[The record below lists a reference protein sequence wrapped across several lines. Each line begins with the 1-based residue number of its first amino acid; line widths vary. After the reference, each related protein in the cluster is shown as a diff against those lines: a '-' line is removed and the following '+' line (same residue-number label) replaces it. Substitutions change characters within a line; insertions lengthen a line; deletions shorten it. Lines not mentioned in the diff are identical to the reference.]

1 MPARTPSPA
10 SPSTPGR
17 LAGLS
22 VAYFILLR
30 NKVPAKKCF
39 FTGNVSARRTHISRN
54 PKHFEV
60 YKRLCEKNNVPVH
73 PRATPKDTKDTLS
86 AQSTLDHF
94 ASKIPQFTSAGLL
107 DHLVE
112 LMVTEDNAFL
122 LVDKAPFRRVLQ
134 YSRPSLKESDIPHR
148 TKMRAEVLERASEA
162 EDRLR
167 ARLSASFLKSISLFS
182 NRLTG
187 TTKSIPGQ
195 VSFTFYT
202 WTSKTGDPFFGVTG
216 HYIDSPPDSPE
227 DWSLKSDQLAY
238 TPIEGNHSGDNLA
251 KILVRT
257 LDRYDL
263 REKMGW
269 GTADNASNNDTCM
282 KCAGREVDPLKLRWD
297 PVERR
302 VRCMEHSVHLAAKH
316 FITRVSPISAKAVVA
331 KAKKLRKELKAANPD
346 LDDDEI
352 DALLA
357 AEDEEENEESDE
369 DNEGEVAKPKDA
381 LGKALALVKQVRA
394 SPQAQAFFKK
404 MCAESGTPVLQ
415 LLGWIRTRWA
425 SMFTFL
431 DRLILLRPAVS
442 RFVLLADDSP
452 EVPNLVKKSYVTFRL
467 SRQDWD
473 QLAKIHEVLQEPANI
488 QQSFSSAR
496 HPTVWRTLPLLE
508 ALAETWRNMAAT
520 ERFADMRDAI
530 YAGLE
535 NVEKWYPKT
544 DDTDVYFICLALDPN
559 IKTAYAQDSWNSEA
573 YEEGLTKLESV
584 FDTYYVAPTTTV
596 VEVENPVPTAPV
608 QYGYSWIRSKVQA
621 RKNKDVAEVD
631 PHAELKAY
639 LDVSSMLSS
648 GGGIMHLNPPHFPA
662 WHAIIWPFKYLQPL
676 MNVRSPMGHSPHRN
690 RLAPE
695 MFEALQ
701 LLKSAYRNGHISAS
715 EEARN
720 RVVAALDLVA
730 EEEENVQN

>member
-1 MPARTPSPA
+1 MDEDQDDSDDEMPGLADVSDSEGEDEEEEDLTDTEEISVDAAYEYTKSLGDADRAAIRTRPKAELTKDIEPMYEEGEIVDA
-10 SPSTPGR
+10 DNGVVTKGHWCH
-17 LAGLS
+17 LCK
-22 VAYFILLR
+22 R

-60 YKRLCEKNNVPVH
+60 YKRLWEKNNVPGH
-73 PRATPKDTKDTLS
+73 AFCS
-86 AQSTLDHF
+86 IHSGQF

-134 YSRPSLKESDIPHR
+134 YCRPSLKESDIPHQHPR
-148 TKMRAEVLERASEA
+148 
-162 EDRLR
+162 
-167 ARLSASFLKSISLFS
+167 
-182 NRLTG
+182 
-187 TTKSIPGQ
+187 Q

-452 EVPNLVKKSYVTFRL
+452 EVPNLVKKSYATFRL

-535 NVEKWYPKT
+535 NVEKWYAKT

-596 VEVENPVPTAPV
+596 VEVENP
-608 QYGYSWIRSKVQA
+608 GK
-621 RKNKDVAEVD
+621 
-631 PHAELKAY
+631 
-639 LDVSSMLSS
+639 
-648 GGGIMHLNPPHFPA
+648 
-662 WHAIIWPFKYLQPL
+662 
-676 MNVRSPMGHSPHRN
+676 
-690 RLAPE
+690 
-695 MFEALQ
+695 
-701 LLKSAYRNGHISAS
+701 
-715 EEARN
+715 
-720 RVVAALDLVA
+720 
-730 EEEENVQN
+730 